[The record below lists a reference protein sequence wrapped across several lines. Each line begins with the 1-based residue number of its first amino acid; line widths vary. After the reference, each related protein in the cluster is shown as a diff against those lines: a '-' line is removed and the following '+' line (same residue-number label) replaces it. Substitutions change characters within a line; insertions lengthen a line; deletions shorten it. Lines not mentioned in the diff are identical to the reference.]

1 MGSFYN
7 GVSITT
13 APVNT
18 SIYST
23 INIGTAGVYLFT
35 FGITQTYTG
44 SIGNTNYVVMQGT
57 GTSSQNYGAQTT
69 ISGVGGQISFGGSQV
84 VICTVSAYTIGLAT
98 NSTYVVPAAVYF
110 HAIRIG

>member
-1 MGSFYN
+1 LGSYYN

-18 SIYST
+18 SNYSIIT
-23 INIGTAGVYLFT
+23 IGTAGVYLFT

-44 SIGNTNYVVMQGT
+44 TLGTTNYVVLQGT
-57 GTSSQNYGAQTT
+57 NALSQNYGAQTI
-69 ISGVGGQISFGGSQV
+69 ISVINGQISFGGSQV
-84 VICTVSAYTIGLAT
+84 VTCTASVYNIGLAT
-98 NSTYVVPAAVYF
+98 NSTYGVPGAVYF

>member
-13 APVNT
+13 APGNT

-35 FGITQTYTG
+35 FGITQSYSGT
-44 SIGNTNYVVMQGT
+44 IGTTNYVVLQGT
-57 GTSSQNYGAQTT
+57 GTSSNNYGYQTT
-69 ISGVGGQISFGGSQV
+69 SSSQLSFGGSQV
-84 VICTVSAYTIGLAT
+84 VVCTVSDYKIGLAT
-98 NSTYVVPAAVYF
+98 NSTYLVPTYVYF
-110 HAIRIG
+110 QAVRIG